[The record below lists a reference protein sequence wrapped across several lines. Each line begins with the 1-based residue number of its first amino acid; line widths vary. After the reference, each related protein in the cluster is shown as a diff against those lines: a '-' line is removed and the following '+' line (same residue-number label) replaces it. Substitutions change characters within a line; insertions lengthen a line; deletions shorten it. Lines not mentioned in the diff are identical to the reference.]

1 MQRVALGVSGTVCIL
16 SLVVIAGAAAQS
28 SRPSDAPSKIELLR
42 YLREHPETPEKY
54 VVGKFTQYDV
64 VFMGE
69 LHRIR
74 HDVQLVHRLIPEL
87 YRAGVRHLGIE
98 FGNYE
103 DQDLVDQLITA
114 DRYDEGLARK
124 LMFRYFVWWGY
135 REYQDIYRKA
145 WEFNRALPATA
156 PKFRVV
162 NLHYRIRWDLLQ
174 PEMTPERRRR
184 PRRSTSWLATVVGS
198 SASR

>member
-1 MQRVALGVSGTVCIL
+1 MQRVAWGVSGTVCIL

-69 LHRIR
+69 WHRIR
-74 HDVQLVHRLIPEL
+74 HDVQLVHRLIPKL

-114 DRYDEGLARK
+114 DTYDERLARK

-145 WEFNRALPATA
+145 WEFNRRVAGDSSQVPCGQPPLPHPLGPSPARNDTRA
-156 PKFRVV
+156 EAACLPQRE
-162 NLHYRIRWDLLQ
+162 L
-174 PEMTPERRRR
+174 
-184 PRRSTSWLATVVGS
+184 G
-198 SASR
+198 